1 MASLEVVLSMVD
13 TVGLFLRAQGSAFV
27 PMVGVKFGKH
37 MQSLGSQGGLHMK
50 PTRFV
55 LSSPMQPKFIIPLA
69 SWYSALVE

>member
-1 MASLEVVLSMVD
+1 MGSLEVVLSMGD
-13 TVGLFLRAQGSAFV
+13 TVGLILRAQGSTFV
-27 PMVGVKFGKH
+27 PMVGVKSGKH
-37 MQSLGSQGGLHMK
+37 MRSLESQGGLHMM